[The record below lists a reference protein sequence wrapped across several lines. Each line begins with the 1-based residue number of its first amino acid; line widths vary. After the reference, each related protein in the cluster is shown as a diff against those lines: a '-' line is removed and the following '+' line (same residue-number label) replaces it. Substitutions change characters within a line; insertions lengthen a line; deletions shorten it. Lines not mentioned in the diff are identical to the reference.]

1 MKRLA
6 GFLIVLA
13 GLAGMAAAQ
22 DLEYFQSALRSDN
35 LEAKRSV
42 LLQITNI
49 HNEAASR
56 VALLALSDRNELVRA
71 TAASAVISLP
81 PAEAARA
88 LMPLLNDKAAFVR
101 TEAAYALG
109 KAGDNSAVNSLT
121 TTLQNDS
128 AKEARAA
135 AAISLGLI
143 GDTAAVKALSA
154 VFKKS
159 PSEDNE
165 FIRRSAAR
173 SIGQIAQAAR
183 QKGSSLDPQ
192 TFRPAVPVLIKALN
206 NSKETSDTRR
216 ESAAAL
222 GWIGDPA
229 AAGALRSQLS
239 SADYYLADMSRQALA
254 RIEGQK

>member
-13 GLAGMAAAQ
+13 GLAGMAGAQ
-22 DLEYFQSALRSDN
+22 DLDYFRSALSSDN
-35 LEAKRSV
+35 IEAKRTV
-42 LLQITNI
+42 LLQITNM

-56 VALLALSDRNELVRA
+56 VAVLALSDRNELVRA

-81 PAEAARA
+81 PVEAART
-88 LMPLLNDKAAFVR
+88 LMPLFNDKAAFVR

-109 KAGDNSAVNSLT
+109 KVGDNSSVKALT
-121 TTLQNDS
+121 TTLQNDG

-143 GDTAAVKALSA
+143 GDAAAVKALA
-154 VFKKS
+154 GVFQKG

-173 SIGQIAQAAR
+173 AIGQIAQAVH
-183 QKGSSLDPQ
+183 QKAAPFDM
-192 TFRPAVPVLIKALN
+192 TAFRPAVPVLIKALD
-206 NSKETSDTRR
+206 NSKETGDTRR

-229 AAGALRSQLS
+229 AAGVLRSQLS
-239 SADYYLADMSRQALA
+239 SADNYLADLSRQALA
-254 RIEGQK
+254 QIEAQK